1 MSVRYKGRRFTLTPE
16 KARVAVDIDGSV
28 DRAMAVST
36 DGNLF
41 TRTWREVRG
50 RELDARVEAQIDYS
64 EDAVRSIVRRVE
76 RRLEIEAR
84 DASVDLESGKVD
96 PTPEREGLDVRAAR
110 LRKDI
115 RSELVDMGDTR
126 IARVET
132 RVVEPKVTTKDLAE
146 KYPAV
151 ILINRGGFQLSL
163 YKNLKLAKTYP
174 IAVGQ
179 VGLETPAGLYNI
191 ENKAVNPAWHVPNSD
206 WAGSLAGT
214 VVPPRPLEPDQGA
227 LDGHLRRRR
236 HPRDRRHRLDR
247 HQRLARL
254 RPHADPGRGRALR
267 PGARGGA
274 GLHRLNRS
282 GAIRARRDSDPRP
295 TSAAVQEGGV
305 VVGVAKTEGAD
316 EDARSHLLA
325 HHRVPHGRGVSG
337 SLDAVPGQLRRL
349 VRLRDARLHELALCR
364 HLTRGGVDEEHGH
377 GGPG

>member
-1 MSVRYKGRRFTLTPE
+1 MPRRLIAVLALTVTVLLVGAGSLYAYDRQVTKKIADGVTVNGIEVSGLTPAQARSKLESSLLEPLSQPVSVRYKGRRFTLTPE

-50 RELDARVEAQIDYS
+50 RELDARVEAEIDYS

-115 RSELVDMGDTR
+115 RSELVDMGETR
-126 IARVET
+126 IARVKT

-206 WAGSLAGT
+206 WAGSMAGT
-214 VVPPRPLEPDQGA
+214 VVPPGPSNPIK
-227 LDGHLRRRR
+227 
-236 HPRDRRHRLDR
+236 
-247 HQRLARL
+247 ARWMGIY
-254 RPHADPGRGRALR
+254 A
-267 PGARGGA
+267 GA
-274 GLHRLNRS
+274 GIHGTDAAGSIGTNASHGCVRMLIPDVVELYDQVPV
-282 GAIRARRDSDPRP
+282 GAPVYIA
-295 TSAAVQEGGV
+295 
-305 VVGVAKTEGAD
+305 
-316 EDARSHLLA
+316 
-325 HHRVPHGRGVSG
+325 
-337 SLDAVPGQLRRL
+337 
-349 VRLRDARLHELALCR
+349 
-364 HLTRGGVDEEHGH
+364 
-377 GGPG
+377 

>member
-1 MSVRYKGRRFTLTPE
+1 MPRRLIAVLALTVTVLLVGAGSLYAYDRQVTKKIADGVTVNGIEVSGLTPAQARSKLEASLLEPLSQPVSVRYKGRRFTLTPE
-16 KARVAVDIDGSV
+16 KARVAVDVDGSV

-50 RELDARVEAQIDYS
+50 RELDARVEAEIDYS

-115 RSELVDMGDTR
+115 RGELVDMGETR
-126 IARVET
+126 IARVKT

-206 WAGSLAGT
+206 WAGSMAGT
-214 VVPPRPLEPDQGA
+214 VVPPGPSNPIK
-227 LDGHLRRRR
+227 
-236 HPRDRRHRLDR
+236 
-247 HQRLARL
+247 ARWMGIY
-254 RPHADPGRGRALR
+254 A
-267 PGARGGA
+267 GA
-274 GLHRLNRS
+274 GIHGTDATGSIGTNASHGCVRMLIPDVVELYDQVPV
-282 GAIRARRDSDPRP
+282 GAPVYIA
-295 TSAAVQEGGV
+295 
-305 VVGVAKTEGAD
+305 
-316 EDARSHLLA
+316 
-325 HHRVPHGRGVSG
+325 
-337 SLDAVPGQLRRL
+337 
-349 VRLRDARLHELALCR
+349 
-364 HLTRGGVDEEHGH
+364 
-377 GGPG
+377 

>member
-1 MSVRYKGRRFTLTPE
+1 MPRRLIAVLALTVTVLLVGAGSLYAYDRQVTKKIADGVTVNGIEVSGLTPAQARSKLEASLLEPLSQPVSVRYKGRRFTLTPE

-50 RELDARVEAQIDYS
+50 RELDARVEAEIDYS

-115 RSELVDMGDTR
+115 RSELVDMGETR
-126 IARVET
+126 IARVKT

-206 WAGSLAGT
+206 WAGSMAGT
-214 VVPPRPLEPDQGA
+214 VVPPGPSNPIK
-227 LDGHLRRRR
+227 
-236 HPRDRRHRLDR
+236 
-247 HQRLARL
+247 ARWMGIY
-254 RPHADPGRGRALR
+254 A
-267 PGARGGA
+267 GA
-274 GLHRLNRS
+274 GIHGTDATGSIGTNASHGCVRMLIPDVVELYDQVPV
-282 GAIRARRDSDPRP
+282 GAPVYIA
-295 TSAAVQEGGV
+295 
-305 VVGVAKTEGAD
+305 
-316 EDARSHLLA
+316 
-325 HHRVPHGRGVSG
+325 
-337 SLDAVPGQLRRL
+337 
-349 VRLRDARLHELALCR
+349 
-364 HLTRGGVDEEHGH
+364 
-377 GGPG
+377 